1 MPTTL
6 LMSYRLFLLL
16 IIFFCCLHLLY
27 VYRELLEP
35 ASIDR
40 VLILDRPVQ
49 QHLHELD
56 LCTNL
61 DA

>member
-6 LMSYRLFLLL
+6 LMSYHLFPLL
-16 IIFFCCLHLLY
+16 IIFFCCLYLLY
-27 VYRELLEP
+27 VYRKLLEP
-35 ASIDR
+35 ASTDR

-49 QHLHELD
+49 QHLTELD